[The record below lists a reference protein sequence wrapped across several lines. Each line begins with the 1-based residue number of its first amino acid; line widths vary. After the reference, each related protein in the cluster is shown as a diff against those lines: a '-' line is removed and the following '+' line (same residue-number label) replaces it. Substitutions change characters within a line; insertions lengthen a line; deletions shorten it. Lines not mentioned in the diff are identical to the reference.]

1 MGVSRVGDE
10 SDFTQ
15 LTVVRESHE
24 ITYSWRSYADQRI
37 RQVNMR
43 QLMELAKTPLR
54 IVITP
59 ITGDVSTIDDVTGQ
73 LIDSPVAAS

>member
-1 MGVSRVGDE
+1 
-10 SDFTQ
+10 
-15 LTVVRESHE
+15 
-24 ITYSWRSYADQRI
+24 
-37 RQVNMR
+37 
-43 QLMELAKTPLR
+43 MELAKTPLC